1 MRFDMSQMAGQDR
14 YKILASSIVPRP
26 IAWIVSMSAD
36 GVRNAAPFSF
46 FNMMG
51 SNPPTVALGFLAK
64 EGGLKDTVANIL
76 ATGELV
82 INLVDEDNAEAMNLT
97 CIDAPA
103 GVDETVLA
111 GLELLPSET
120 VAPPRIAS
128 APVSME
134 CKLLT
139 SVETGPHQVI
149 VIAEI
154 NIVHIRDEFVIDA
167 ARCYI
172 DTTRLGL
179 VARSHGSGQYLRSGN
194 YFQLTR
200 PVWSDYAEGKALDDC
215 L

>member
-51 SNPPTVALGFLAK
+51 SNPPTVALGFLAQ

-172 DTTRLGL
+172 DTPRLGL
-179 VARSHGSGQYLRSGN
+179 VARSHGSGQYLRSGD

-200 PVWSDYAEGKALDDC
+200 PVWSDYAEGKALDGC